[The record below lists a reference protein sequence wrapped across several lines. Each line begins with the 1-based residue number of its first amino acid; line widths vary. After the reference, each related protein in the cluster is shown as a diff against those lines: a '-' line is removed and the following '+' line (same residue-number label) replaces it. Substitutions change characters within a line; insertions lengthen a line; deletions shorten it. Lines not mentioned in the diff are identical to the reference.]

1 MLEND
6 FKKTYDDGI
15 VNQGV
20 RGWFY
25 LQRGLNLVNEFK
37 YLIAGILAVYYTLQ
51 LDSYKIL
58 IFMFVISV
66 PILTFVGWFH
76 THKMAKALEWRNMVF
91 SSYFA
96 RHNVDLAEQ
105 NVELLEKILNKLNE
119 YTNAQNGLVNSRLED
134 EGRK

>member
-1 MLEND
+1 MLDND
-6 FKKTYDDGI
+6 FKKTYDKGV

-20 RGWFY
+20 RVWFY
-25 LQRGLNLVNEFK
+25 LQRGLDLLNTFK
-37 YLIAGILAVYYTLQ
+37 YLVAGILAFYYALK
-51 LDSYKIL
+51 LDSYEVL
-58 IFMFVISV
+58 VFLFVISI
-66 PILTFVGWFH
+66 PILTFFGWFH

-119 YTNAQNGLVNSRLED
+119 YTNAQNGLVNSRSED